1 MIFWIPRPQRSH
13 VGGPRSSALSPR
25 DGPYS
30 ADYAVGWCP
39 GRGLGVLPGVLCILV
54 FQGSLEFLGK
64 MKFPKSPPQSSKK
77 YELAPGSFF
86 CSGPTYNLLDS
97 SAAALGKHLAPL
109 PRGYRVHSF
118 SLEFLGIPR
127 ISLENAYFNYPK
139 FPPARSKNKEQ
150 WNSNTKQARPHPYFA
165 SKNIKIRPVGPENE
179 LLGHA

>member
-1 MIFWIPRPQRSH
+1 MEIRISRIPRPQRSH

-77 YELAPGSFF
+77 CELAPGSFF
-86 CSGPTYNLLDS
+86 CSGLTPNLLAS
-97 SAAALGKHLAPL
+97 SVAAPGKHFAPL
-109 PRGYRVHSF
+109 PRGHPVHSF

-127 ISLENAYFNYPK
+127 ISLQIMVLHHLM
-139 FPPARSKNKEQ
+139 FPST
-150 WNSNTKQARPHPYFA
+150 TK
-165 SKNIKIRPVGPENE
+165 
-179 LLGHA
+179 